1 MTVYTITTDEP
12 LQRWCVPL
20 HEGQIIE
27 VTEESTTMTPGV
39 MTVPIR
45 RRYVASSSGGELS
58 WVEIPCSRR

>member
-1 MTVYTITTDEP
+1 MTVYTIVTDEP
-12 LQRWCVPL
+12 LDRWSVPL

-45 RRYVASSSGGELS
+45 RRYVASRSTGDMC
-58 WVEIPCSRR
+58 WIEIPCSRR